1 MNNAASYP
9 KPVNNKSTV
18 LQQERQLVSLNKFT
32 RAIVRKNAR
41 YLVTLLNDRK
51 SAP

>member
-1 MNNAASYP
+1 MLRSVQNLSSD
-9 KPVNNKSTV
+9 KVTV
-18 LQQERQLVSLNKFT
+18 LQQEHWFVPLNIVT